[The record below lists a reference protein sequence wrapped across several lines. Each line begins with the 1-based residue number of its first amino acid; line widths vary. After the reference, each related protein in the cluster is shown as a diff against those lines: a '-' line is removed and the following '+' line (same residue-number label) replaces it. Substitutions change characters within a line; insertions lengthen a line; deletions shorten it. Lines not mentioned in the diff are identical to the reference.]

1 MLKRSSW
8 LLSVLNFLGLWHT
21 QNFLLQSVYTNP
33 LLRPRDPYFSFA
45 QFGDAAFQKTRL
57 VPIDENKPLEVDVE
71 PTDSKVTPLPA
82 DATDHEA
89 RMWK

>member
-1 MLKRSSW
+1 MAYPDLP
-8 LLSVLNFLGLWHT
+8 VEECMP
-21 QNFLLQSVYTNP
+21 NP

-71 PTDSKVTPLPA
+71 PTDSKVTPSQQMPL
-82 DATDHEA
+82 TM
-89 RMWK
+89 RRGCGSNR